1 MAGKRAAK
9 PSATPTKPV
18 AKAKGQKYEYTEL
31 AKVSLTASDTHN
43 VYGIII
49 DATFP
54 HKVSADKYVCSL
66 KIIDPTLHYKGGKAS
81 DNDWA
86 TVVIYAKRFED
97 LPICNKVGD
106 IIRLHRATLRM
117 YKNQRQFNVSTHWNG
132 SWAVFN
138 TEDSNYAPAF
148 YSGKRATFEKHET
161 TLLSTLRKWVVTY
174 FSQQDGQPQ
183 EHSLALAQAKSQ
195 DRDFDVVAKVL
206 SIFEMDEFTNELK
219 LADKT
224 GDCWYVLALKL
235 KFPGLRAGQVV
246 RIRSATYDE
255 TSSSKNVLN
264 LQHYSNI
271 MSFVS
276 SSKLAKQ
283 LAAKVSDDQKADAAE
298 LAKAVP
304 AHAIVLSEVDKKWAN
319 LQQNSLNDLFHHDGS
334 LSGNT
339 FRTTVSVVKV
349 EGAVQ
354 DMCRVWNKA
363 QKKASSAKGSKDSNL
378 IWQVSLLCKDAST
391 ASNSN
396 KYRVFVNS
404 AEGLG
409 AEFFGKAANLWDN
422 AAAAKKVTA
431 QVDKLCKFNTY
442 VDAVVEKRNGQY
454 LVKDTKLWC

>member
-1 MAGKRAAK
+1 MPGKRQAK
-9 PSATPTKPV
+9 SSTPTKAV
-18 AKAKGQKYEYTEL
+18 AKVKGQKYEYTEL
-31 AKVSLTASDTHN
+31 NKVSLAASESHN

-66 KIIDPTLHYKGGKAS
+66 KIIDPTLHYKSGKPS
-81 DNDWA
+81 DNDYA

-138 TEDSNYAPAF
+138 TEDSNFAPSF

-161 TLLSTLRKWVVTY
+161 TLLQTLRKWVVTY
-174 FSQQDGQPQ
+174 FAQNDGQPQ
-183 EHSLALAQAKSQ
+183 DHASTLSQAKSH
-195 DRDFDVVAKVL
+195 DKDFDAVAKVL
-206 SIFEMDEFTNELK
+206 QIFEMDEFTNELK
-219 LADKT
+219 ISDKN
-224 GDCWYVLALKL
+224 GEIWYVLALKL
-235 KFPGLRAGQVV
+235 KFPNLRQGQVV

-271 MSFVS
+271 MTFVNS
-276 SSKLAKQ
+276 SRLAKN
-283 LAAKVSDDQKADAAE
+283 LASKVNDDRKADQDE

-304 AHAIVLSEVDKKWAN
+304 AHSIVLSEVDKKW
-319 LQQNSLNDLFHHDGS
+319 QNSQMTSLQDLFHHDGG
-334 LSGNT
+334 LAGKE
-339 FRTTVSVVKV
+339 FRTQFSVVKV
-349 EGAVQ
+349 EGQVQ
-354 DMCRVWNKA
+354 DMVRVWNKA
-363 QKKASSAKGSKDSNL
+363 SKKASSAKGSKDSNL
-378 IWQVSLLCKDAST
+378 VWQVSMLCKDAST
-391 ASNSN
+391 AANSN
-396 KYRVFVNS
+396 KYRIFVNS
-404 AEGLG
+404 ADGLG

-422 AAAAKKVTA
+422 AAACKRVQA
-431 QVDKLCKFNTY
+431 QVDKLVKFNTF

-454 LVKDTKLWC
+454 LIKDTKLWC